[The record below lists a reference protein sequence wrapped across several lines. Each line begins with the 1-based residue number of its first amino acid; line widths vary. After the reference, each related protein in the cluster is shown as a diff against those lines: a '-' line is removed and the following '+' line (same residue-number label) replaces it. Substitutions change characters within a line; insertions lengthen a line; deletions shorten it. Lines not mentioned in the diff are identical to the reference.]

1 MPRGF
6 LKKTATMSRSVVD
19 LKSISDR
26 ELTEALART
35 PVNYHVIWSGRQP
48 SVHNGSITAR
58 SIQLIREIWEPIPLR
73 ILLQRAA
80 RISGYSGFDPD
91 AVREAVRRHQ
101 GAARACYF
109 LAARLAHGD
118 YVAVT
123 DVPYPSSGARLRAGD
138 VVLGSSGLRFDED
151 GSEVQVGVSSAH
163 CSRRRMPGV
172 ANPPSLRSVHACGPA
187 KL

>member
-1 MPRGF
+1 
-6 LKKTATMSRSVVD
+6 MSRAVVV

-35 PVNYHVIWSGRQP
+35 PVNYHVIWNGRQP
-48 SVHNGSITAR
+48 SVHSGSITAQ
-58 SIQLIREIWEPIPLR
+58 SLQLIREIWEPISLR

-109 LAARLAHGD
+109 LVARLAQGD

-123 DVPYPSSGARLRAGD
+123 DVPYPSSGARRLRAGD

-151 GSEVQVGVSSAH
+151 GSEVQVGLSSAH
-163 CSRRRMPGV
+163 CSRLRMPGV
-172 ANPPSLRSVHACGPA
+172 ANPPLLRSVHASGPA
-187 KL
+187 KV